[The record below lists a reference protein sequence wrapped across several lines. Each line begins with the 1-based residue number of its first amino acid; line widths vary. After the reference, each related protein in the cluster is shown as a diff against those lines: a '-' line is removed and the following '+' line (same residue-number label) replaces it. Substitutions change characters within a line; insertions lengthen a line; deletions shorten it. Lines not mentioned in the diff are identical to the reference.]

1 MVQMMRR
8 IDIKILFKELRLMAF
23 QFLGIGWLSWITFLP
38 VIGMIIVLLIPKEA
52 RSAMKWTAVGITFLQ
67 VVLAVLIYANFNYN
81 LGGINSQEGM
91 QFVEKAK
98 WIDIKSVSWFG
109 RVLIEYFLGV
119 DGISVPMVIL
129 TALISFIAVI
139 ASWKI
144 DKALKGYMVMLLL
157 LDTGMMGVFVSLDF
171 FLFYIFWEF
180 MLLPMYFL
188 IGVWGGPRREYAAIK
203 FFLYTLVGSVLM
215 LLGDYRTLFQRNNH

>member
-1 MVQMMRR
+1 
-8 IDIKILFKELRLMAF
+8 MAY
-23 QFLGIGWLSWITFLP
+23 QFFNIGWLSWITFLP
-38 VIGMIIVLLIPKEA
+38 IIGMIIVLFIPKEA
-52 RSAMKWTAVGITFLQ
+52 RSAMKWTALLITFMQ
-67 VVLAVLIYANFNYN
+67 VIIAGLIYTNFNYS
-81 LGGINSQEGM
+81 LTGINNWDGM
-91 QFVEKAK
+91 QFKESVK
-98 WIDIKSVSWFG
+98 WIDIQGVSFIG
-109 RVLIEYFLGV
+109 RLRIEYLLGV

-144 DKALKGYMVMLLL
+144 DKALKGYMAMLLL

-171 FLFYIFWEF
+171 FLFYVFWEV

-203 FFLYTLVGSVLM
+203 FFLYTLAGSVLM
-215 LLGDYRTLFQRNNH
+215 LLAMIALYFSVTIVDPAT

>member
-1 MVQMMRR
+1 
-8 IDIKILFKELRLMAF
+8 MAF

-38 VIGMIIVLLIPKEA
+38 IIGMMIVLLIPKDA
-52 RSAMKWTAVGITFLQ
+52 RGAMKWTAVGITLLQ
-67 VVLAVLIYANFNYN
+67 VVLAVMIYANFNYN

-98 WIDIKSVSWFG
+98 WIDITSVSSFG
-109 RVLIEYFLGV
+109 RMVIEYFLGV

-139 ASWKI
+139 ASWNI
-144 DKALKGYMVMLLL
+144 DKALKGYMAMLLL

-171 FLFYIFWEF
+171 FLFYVFWEL
-180 MLLPMYFL
+180 MLLPNVL
-188 IGVWGGPRREYAAIK
+188 PHWCRGGHRGVN
-203 FFLYTLVGSVLM
+203 M
-215 LLGDYRTLFQRNNH
+215 QR